1 MGDYESIKSVISS
14 HFQLAP
20 IAQAPP
26 QWDDTWQPKGTT
38 RMGLLRDLVFL
49 RRVEPAWRIAAVGL
63 LRGEIH
69 PAGTA
74 KVA

>member
-1 MGDYESIKSVISS
+1 MGDYESIESVVSNHLKCS
-14 HFQLAP
+14 MLRRRVQNGTALSN
-20 IAQAPP
+20 
-26 QWDDTWQPKGTT
+26 PKGTT